1 MGTGDK
7 SGPLHNFPLVLGKL
21 LGRGTGRRVPD
32 LPGASLSLLQ
42 TKGSPQ
48 STFLGPLKAKAKAT
62 DIHPVSGT
70 QDRVG
75 GSYFSVLQPLL
86 ITLSF

>member
-7 SGPLHNFPLVLGKL
+7 SGPQACLGLHNFPLVLGKL
-21 LGRGTGRRVPD
+21 LVGRGTDRRVPD

-48 STFLGPLKAKAKAT
+48 STFLSPLKAKAKAT
-62 DIHPVSGT
+62 VSHTST
-70 QDRVG
+70 QCQEPRTGLGVPI
-75 GSYFSVLQPLL
+75 S
-86 ITLSF
+86 LS